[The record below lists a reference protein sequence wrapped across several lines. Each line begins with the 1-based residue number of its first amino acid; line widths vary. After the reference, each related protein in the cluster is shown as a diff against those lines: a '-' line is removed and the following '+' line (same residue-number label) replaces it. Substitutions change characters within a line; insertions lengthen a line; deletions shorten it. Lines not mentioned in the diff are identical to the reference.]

1 MNGVSF
7 DELHSYRQLGMILGN
22 PDIERPKARLS
33 YLEIPGRD
41 GALDLSEALGEL
53 RFEQRKITMPFKYIG
68 TPAQAEEKIS
78 EIQNLL
84 SGKKMKISFDRD
96 MGFYFYGRLLVE
108 GKAQHPISQI
118 TITAYSEP
126 YKYKRDVTEV
136 SFDVTG
142 SLEVILSND
151 RMTTYPVVT
160 TTNPFLITKDETTY
174 SYGAVSN
181 LKATI
186 PLTYGDNM
194 LILTGIGTVNFR
206 YQEGSL

>member
-22 PDIERPKARLS
+22 PEIERPKARLS
-33 YLEIPGRD
+33 YLDIPGRD

-53 RFEQRKITMPFKYIG
+53 RFEQRKITMPFRFLG

-84 SGKKMKISFDRD
+84 SGKKMNIFFDRD
-96 MGFYFYGRLLVE
+96 MGFYYQGRLLVE
-108 GKAQHPISQI
+108 GKVQHPISQI
-118 TITAYSEP
+118 TITAFCDP
-126 YKYKRDVTEV
+126 YKYKRNLTEV
-136 SFDVTG
+136 TFDVTG

-174 SYGAVSN
+174 SFEAVSN
-181 LKATI
+181 LKTTI
-186 PLTYGDNM
+186 PLTFGDNM
-194 LILTGIGTVNFR
+194 LTLTGTGTVTFR